1 MFGEGER
8 QRFASKSGLWNMAA
22 RCGAAPHPIL
32 CPQAGRGD
40 WKHAASPFSPPAG
53 KGAGRRMRGSEHSI
67 NTIHLGSDVNLI
79 QQHLRVTA
87 ALIVRE
93 MSTRFGSKP
102 GGYLWAIFDPVA
114 HVAMMTM
121 IFQAIA
127 RMPALGLSF
136 PLFFASGYLPFA
148 FYQRMSGFMAGT
160 VKANKALF
168 SYPIV
173 TPFDAIVSRFILQLM
188 TDTLVTILILVMIIE
203 LSGVTQ
209 PMNIAGMIE
218 AAGAA
223 ALLGLGIGTINIVMF
238 ARFPLYEQIFGIIN
252 RPLFMVSGVFFLP
265 ESLPNP
271 FRDFLLYNPLVH
283 VIMWFREGIYPEY
296 RADLLDKG
304 YVIEFALVCFVAG
317 LLLLTASMREIREDR
332 L

>member
-1 MFGEGER
+1 V
-8 QRFASKSGLWNMAA
+8 K
-22 RCGAAPHPIL
+22 
-32 CPQAGRGD
+32 
-40 WKHAASPFSPPAG
+40 
-53 KGAGRRMRGSEHSI
+53 
-67 NTIHLGSDVNLI
+67 LI

-114 HVAMMTM
+114 HVAMMTV

-127 RMPALGLSF
+127 RTPALGLSF

-148 FYQRMSGFMAGT
+148 FYQRMSSFMAGT

-173 TPFDAIVSRFILQLM
+173 SPFDAIVSRFILQLM
-188 TDTLVTILILVMIIE
+188 TDTLVTILILVMILE
-203 LSGVTQ
+203 LSGVAQ
-209 PMNIAGMIE
+209 PMDIAGMIE

-223 ALLGLGIGTINIVMF
+223 ALLGLGMGTINIVMF

-265 ESLPNP
+265 DSLPHP
-271 FRDFLLYNPLVH
+271 FRDFILYNPLVH
-283 VIMWFREGIYPEY
+283 IIMWFRASIYPEY
-296 RADLLDKG
+296 RAYGLDKG
-304 YVIEFALVCFVAG
+304 YVIEFALVCAVAG
-317 LLLLTASMREIREDR
+317 LALLTTSTREIREDR

>member
-1 MFGEGER
+1 M
-8 QRFASKSGLWNMAA
+8 
-22 RCGAAPHPIL
+22 
-32 CPQAGRGD
+32 
-40 WKHAASPFSPPAG
+40 
-53 KGAGRRMRGSEHSI
+53 
-67 NTIHLGSDVNLI
+67 NLI

-114 HVAMMTM
+114 HVALMTL

-188 TDTLVTILILVMIIE
+188 TDTLVTILILLMILE
-203 LSGVTQ
+203 LDGVTQ
-209 PMNIAGMIE
+209 PMNIGGMIE

-238 ARFPLYEQIFGIIN
+238 GRFPVYEQIFSIVN

-271 FRDFLLYNPLVH
+271 FRDFLLYNPLAH
-283 VIMWFREGIYPEY
+283 IIMWFRESIYPEY
-296 RADLLDKG
+296 RADVLDKD

-317 LLLLTASMREIREDR
+317 LVLLTASMREIREDR

>member
-1 MFGEGER
+1 
-8 QRFASKSGLWNMAA
+8 
-22 RCGAAPHPIL
+22 
-32 CPQAGRGD
+32 
-40 WKHAASPFSPPAG
+40 
-53 KGAGRRMRGSEHSI
+53 MRGSNHSSRAI
-67 NTIHLGSDVNLI
+67 DLRSDVNLI

-114 HVAMMTM
+114 HVVLMTL

-203 LSGVTQ
+203 LGGVTQ

-238 ARFPLYEQIFGIIN
+238 ARFPLFEQIFGIIN
-252 RPLFMVSGVFFLP
+252 RPLFMISGVFFLP

-283 VIMWFREGIYPEY
+283 VIMWFRASIYPEY
-296 RADLLDKG
+296 RTDLLDKG
-304 YVIEFALVCFVAG
+304 YVIEFAVVCFVAG
-317 LLLLTASMREIREDR
+317 LLLLTTSMREIREDR